1 MVLWVWS
8 IFHARLD
15 LSFWALLL
23 IFGGVM
29 WSSYGFAIG
38 IQQLKTSLLN
48 IRLLF
53 FGWAAVC
60 TWVVFKLVL
69 FPSQTIGILS
79 PFTLAYRYIIEENDI
94 PSQVWL
100 AIVTGLIII
109 RAVKLAQFHVSSYSV
124 RNSFQIGLVFLLL
137 YGLFGINSQLP
148 QPVLP
153 VAVFM
158 GISLIGLSSA
168 KLAEMSR
175 QRGGSRIDLKPVW
188 LLLILAVTVGTL
200 LLGASLT
207 ALIHWQS
214 AGITNLAVFILAILA
229 TILIIPFALIGL
241 LLTMIMIPF
250 IRILQR
256 IGIFQLFKLDP
267 DSLGIESNLQ
277 PILGLQH
284 QLPTAPIFVMII
296 LIILLLVLGYLV
308 GRVRRKKV
316 GSNSGQTRWDQRSI
330 MVIGLGGNGW
340 LRRKILSAFDQFG
353 SRMRIPNVRRAWTA
367 ARIRRVYARFLDDHA
382 SAWRIAG
389 DIPNPVGIPSQGNR
403 NNAGISARD
412 GNDHQCLLAGSLWGD
427 PRR

>member
-15 LSFWALLL
+15 LSFWMLLL

-38 IQQLKTSLLN
+38 IQQLKTSLLKYPAA
-48 IRLLF
+48 ILWMGSRLYL
-53 FGWAAVC
+53 GRV
-60 TWVVFKLVL
+60 
-69 FPSQTIGILS
+69 QTGSISLRRSIGILS
-79 PFTLAYRYIIEENDI
+79 PFTLAYRYILEKNDI

-188 LLLILAVTVGTL
+188 LLLIMAVTVGTL
-200 LLGASLT
+200 LLGSSLA

-214 AGITNLAVFILAILA
+214 AGITNIAVFILAILA

-267 DSLGIESNLQ
+267 GSLGIESNLQ

-308 GRVRRKKV
+308 GRVRRKRLAAFGANEV
-316 GSNSGQTRWDQRSI
+316 GSEIDHGDRIRD
-330 MVIGLGGNGW
+330 NGW
-340 LRRKILSAFDQFG
+340 LRRKIFSAFDQFG
-353 SRMRIPNVRRAWTA
+353 RPDEDPECQK
-367 ARIRRVYARFLDDHA
+367 RVDSSPHTPHLCPVFGYHA
-382 SAWRIAG
+382 SAWHPA
-389 DIPNPVGIPSQGNR
+389 
-403 NNAGISARD
+403 
-412 GNDHQCLLAGSLWGD
+412 
-427 PRR
+427 